1 MCIPPINS
9 DPEKFFLRMKFLKQ
23 KFKLADLSMGMS
35 SDYLIASELGSTYIR
50 IGTNIFGQR
59 NIKF

>member
-1 MCIPPINS
+1 
-9 DPEKFFLRMKFLKQ
+9 MKFLKQ